1 MKARKAT
8 GLGCFV
14 YQLGGWTGP
23 VVEIIFEGGYTKLLS
38 HHIDAIITEAE
49 GSLQWRFT
57 RFYGEPETGKKR
69 ESWRL
74 LEHLSGCLNL
84 PWVVMGDFNEII
96 FAKENLG
103 GNLRPEWQMNQFC

>member
-23 VVEIIFEGGYTKLLS
+23 IVEIIFEGGYTKLLS

-49 GSLQWRFT
+49 G
-57 RFYGEPETGKKR
+57 
-69 ESWRL
+69 
-74 LEHLSGCLNL
+74 
-84 PWVVMGDFNEII
+84 
-96 FAKENLG
+96 
-103 GNLRPEWQMNQFC
+103 